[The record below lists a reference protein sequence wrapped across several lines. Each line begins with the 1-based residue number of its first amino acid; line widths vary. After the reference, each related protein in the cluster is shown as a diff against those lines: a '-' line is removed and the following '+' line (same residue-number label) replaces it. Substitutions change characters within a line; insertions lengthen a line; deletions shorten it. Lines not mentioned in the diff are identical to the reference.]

1 MSRSAAGGSAQSRF
15 GLSQLLGEAH
25 IGLEARAQQD
35 DHMDTRLWLRLFSLT
50 EQIEQRI
57 RQMLRQQFDTT
68 LPRFDYLAQLDRH
81 PQGLRMNTLS
91 RYLMVTGGSV
101 TGLTDQLVKDGLVE
115 RIPDPQD
122 RRSLYVKLTPKGRRQ
137 FRKMAQAHEQLLG
150 TLLAGLGKRDKDL
163 LYEQL
168 GQLRVLLAAQNM
180 QA

>member
-15 GLSQLLGEAH
+15 GLSQLLGEEH

-50 EQIEQRI
+50 QQIEQRI

-150 TLLAGLGKRDKDL
+150 ALLAGLGKRDKDA

-168 GQLRVLLAAQNM
+168 GQLRVLLAAQEVRD
-180 QA
+180 

>member
-1 MSRSAAGGSAQSRF
+1 MSHSAASGSAQARF
-15 GLSQLLGEAH
+15 GLGHVLGEQH

-115 RIPDPQD
+115 RIPDPHD

-150 TLLAGLGKRDKDL
+150 ALLAGLGKRDKDA

-168 GQLRVLLAAQNM
+168 GQLRVLLAAQEVRD
-180 QA
+180 